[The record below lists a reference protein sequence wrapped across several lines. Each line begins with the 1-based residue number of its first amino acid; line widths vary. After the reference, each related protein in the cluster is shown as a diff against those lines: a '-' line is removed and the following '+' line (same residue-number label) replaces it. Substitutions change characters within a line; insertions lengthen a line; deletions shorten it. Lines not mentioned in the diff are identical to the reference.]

1 MPEIV
6 LEIGG
11 RNFEVACDPG
21 EESSLKMAA
30 EMLAVEARRLE
41 DAIGRVPESRM
52 LLMAGLMLADR
63 TKEMETACQMSDTRL
78 KTLEDRLL
86 ESEAK
91 LATLTVE
98 MNKPP
103 EPVEEDLFSNVE
115 AVTESFAKSVAKLE
129 AMIDTS
135 VG

>member
-11 RNFEVACDPG
+11 RSFTLACDPG
-21 EESSLKMAA
+21 EEASLQTAA

-63 TKEMETACQMSDTRL
+63 TKEMEATCALSETRL
-78 KTLEDRLL
+78 KTLEAHLR

-91 LATLTVE
+91 LAALTLE
-98 MNKPP
+98 MNNRP
-103 EPVEEDLFSNVE
+103 EPAANG
-115 AVTESFAKSVAKLE
+115 AVSSRLEKSISKLE
-129 AMIDTS
+129 AMIDRR
-135 VG
+135 V

>member
-11 RNFEVACDPG
+11 RSFEVACDAG
-21 EESSLKMAA
+21 EEPSLKVAA
-30 EMLAVEARRLE
+30 EMLATEARRLE

-63 TKEMETACQMSDTRL
+63 TKEMETACQLSDTRL

-91 LATLTVE
+91 MAAMTVE
-98 MNKPP
+98 MNKQP
-103 EPVEEDLFSNVE
+103 EPVEEDLFNNAE
-115 AVTESFAKSVAKLE
+115 AVSESFAKSVAKLE

-135 VG
+135 V

>member
-1 MPEIV
+1 MPEII

-11 RNFEVACDPG
+11 RSFTLACDPG
-21 EESSLKMAA
+21 EEASLKMAA

-63 TKEMETACQMSDTRL
+63 TKEMETACQLSDTRL

-91 LATLTVE
+91 LAEMTVE
-98 MNKPP
+98 MNKQP
-103 EPVEEDLFSNVE
+103 EPAEEDLFSNSEEVS
-115 AVTESFAKSVAKLE
+115 ASLGKSVARIE

-135 VG
+135 A

>member
-11 RNFEVACDPG
+11 RSFTLACDSG
-21 EESSLKMAA
+21 EEGSLRMAA

-63 TKEMETACQMSDTRL
+63 TKEMETACQLSDTRL
-78 KTLEDRLL
+78 KTLEARLL

-91 LATLTVE
+91 LAAMTVE
-98 MNKPP
+98 MNKQP
-103 EPVEEDLFSNVE
+103 EPAEEDLFSNSEEVS
-115 AVTESFAKSVAKLE
+115 ASFSKSVARIE

-135 VG
+135 A

>member
-11 RNFEVACDPG
+11 RSFTLACDPG
-21 EESSLKMAA
+21 EEASLKTAA
-30 EMLAVEARRLE
+30 KMLADEASRLE

-63 TKEMETACQMSDTRL
+63 TKEMETTCQTSEARL
-78 KTLEDRLL
+78 KTLEEHLQ

-91 LATLTVE
+91 LAALTVE
-98 MNKPP
+98 INNRPTP
-103 EPVEEDLFSNVE
+103 EEDDLFDGNGGATPALLE
-115 AVTESFAKSVAKLE
+115 KSIARLE
-129 AMIDTS
+129 AMIDS
-135 VG
+135 QS

>member
-11 RNFEVACDPG
+11 RSFTLVCDPG
-21 EESSLKMAA
+21 EESSLKKAA
-30 EMLAVEARRLE
+30 EMLAVEALRLE

-63 TKEMETACQMSDTRL
+63 TKEMETACQLSDTRL

-91 LATLTVE
+91 LAAMTVE
-98 MNKPP
+98 MNKTP
-103 EPVEEDLFSNVE
+103 EPPEEDLFNNGE
-115 AVTESFAKSVAKLE
+115 AISQSLSKSVGRLE
-129 AMIDTS
+129 AMIDAS
-135 VG
+135 A

>member
-11 RNFEVACDPG
+11 RSFTLACDSG
-21 EESSLKMAA
+21 EEASLKMAA

-63 TKEMETACQMSDTRL
+63 TKDMETACQLSDTRL

-91 LATLTVE
+91 LAEMTVV
-98 MNKPP
+98 MNKQP
-103 EPVEEDLFSNVE
+103 EPAEEDLFNNSEEVS
-115 AVTESFAKSVAKLE
+115 ASFAKSVARIE

-135 VG
+135 A

>member
-1 MPEIV
+1 MPEIT

-21 EESSLKMAA
+21 EETSLKMAA
-30 EMLAVEARRLE
+30 EMLAAEARQLE

-63 TKEMETACQMSDTRL
+63 TKEMELACQLSDTRL
-78 KTLEDRLL
+78 KTLEGRLL

-91 LATLTVE
+91 LAAMTVE
-98 MNKPP
+98 MNKKP
-103 EPVEEDLFSNVE
+103 EENLFNNSGD
-115 AVTESFAKSVAKLE
+115 VTEILAKSVAKLE
-129 AMIDTS
+129 AMIDRS
-135 VG
+135 A